1 MFSVAAQREVNAPIG
16 AAFDYLADLRNEMHW
31 NPAAREIIKL
41 GDDGVRAGSR
51 FSANYQGAGRLDV
64 EILECSRPT
73 QLRYLSQ
80 SDRMSFTSTIRLQ
93 ELPDT
98 TRIDLAMEV
107 EPRGLLRLVAPLMAI
122 LLRRQFAQNADRLKA
137 ALDRE

>member
-1 MFSVAAQREVNAPIG
+1 
-16 AAFDYLADLRNEMHW
+16 
-31 NPAAREIIKL
+31 
-41 GDDGVRAGSR
+41 
-51 FSANYQGAGRLDV
+51 
-64 EILECSRPT
+64 
-73 QLRYLSQ
+73 
-80 SDRMSFTSTIRLQ
+80 MSFTSTIRLQ

-107 EPRGLLRLVAPLMAI
+107 EPLGLLRLVAPLMAI